1 MKTTQCRVPG
11 AVWAGAKPIVI
22 AMQCCSVTVSET
34 IISCHKRHSGLACT
48 CRDAEK
54 SDDQAQALPPGHDFS
69 LYSRPICLAAALLCQ
84 VPTVMFCVL
93 SELRGA
99 ASANAKQTQRMP
111 LECAWGVP
119 VHAASEMAQMLQ
131 LGAIRA
137 RWEGLAARHSRQAAV
152 YSWQATGLVTGQH
165 FLAGIVGRTGF
176 PLDVQQAPSDGE
188 YEVIESSF
196 LV

>member
-1 MKTTQCRVPG
+1 MQIQLRSQCRVV
-11 AVWAGAKPIVI
+11 ALQI
-22 AMQCCSVTVSET
+22 SET
-34 IISCHKRHSGLACT
+34 IIGYHKRHSGLACT

-54 SDDQAQALPPGHDFS
+54 SDDQTQALPPGHDFS

-84 VPTVMFCVL
+84 MPSVMFCIL

-119 VHAASEMAQMLQ
+119 GHAACEMAQMMQ
-131 LGAIRA
+131 LGAITA
-137 RWEGLAARHSRQAAV
+137 RWEGLAARNSRQAAV
-152 YSWQATGLVTGQH
+152 YSWQATGLVTGHH

-176 PLDVQQAPSDGE
+176 PLDVQQAPSDGK